1 MRLICFG
8 GFSFGKI
15 WKNMENGRF
24 SRRVQPDWENTAQA
38 ELGSIGICFDTM
50 VILDSKSHFI

>member
-1 MRLICFG
+1 
-8 GFSFGKI
+8 
-15 WKNMENGRF
+15 MENGRF
-24 SRRVQPDWENTAQA
+24 SRRVQPDWENTAQAAMA